1 MSQVQAEVIYV
12 TGLKMLVKQL
22 YGLYEQE
29 LWSSVVRFGAILL
42 KMNANQNKCGDA
54 AASDAVII

>member
-1 MSQVQAEVIYV
+1 
-12 TGLKMLVKQL
+12 MLVKQL

-54 AASDAVII
+54 AASDAVKTF